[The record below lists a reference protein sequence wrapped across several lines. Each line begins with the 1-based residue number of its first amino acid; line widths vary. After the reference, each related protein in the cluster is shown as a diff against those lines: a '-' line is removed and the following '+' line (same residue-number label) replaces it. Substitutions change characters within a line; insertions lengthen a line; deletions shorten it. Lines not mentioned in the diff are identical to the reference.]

1 MTQPRAKLRS
11 AVATRRPGPDRQ
23 AKPSEQCPPP
33 PYVLSSCARRAVS
46 AVCLGPLLRRWP
58 CMEACA
64 YVCCKWRHSR
74 HQAAEVAEV
83 IVHDLTENIRLKNA
97 SAATQWPAMTLAY
110 SRQGFELLTSLFF
123 ELLAA
128 NARWAATAEDTV
140 HGKAFARHMLRCRL
154 ACRGSPAQHGQTA
167 S

>member
-1 MTQPRAKLRS
+1 
-11 AVATRRPGPDRQ
+11 
-23 AKPSEQCPPP
+23 
-33 PYVLSSCARRAVS
+33 
-46 AVCLGPLLRRWP
+46 
-58 CMEACA
+58 MEACA

-140 HGKAFARHMLRCRL
+140 HGKAFARHMLRVGWPAGAAQRSTGKRQ
-154 ACRGSPAQHGQTA
+154 ARSRWKNRPSRASPASGWLA
-167 S
+167 NESLRPCRR